1 MCLFP
6 IQRVNYTSLVLLL
19 SNHLLSLFRTVFHV
33 GHPRE
38 RFLCSLIK
46 EYIRKNQPIV
56 KEKNNTQ
63 KLVLGL
69 ISDNKCYHPL
79 LNLSRFVNVLLKD
92 VTFKTLPSI
101 VEVMMTQRYF
111 TLMPRFNFLNIF
123 FSQIIEI
130 WWARVKIFFFLS
142 QGIAASVL

>member
-1 MCLFP
+1 M
-6 IQRVNYTSLVLLL
+6 
-19 SNHLLSLFRTVFHV
+19 
-33 GHPRE
+33 
-38 RFLCSLIK
+38 
-46 EYIRKNQPIV
+46 RKNQPIV
-56 KEKNNTQ
+56 KEKNDTQ

-69 ISDNKCYHPL
+69 TSDNKCYHPL

-130 WWARVKIFFFLS
+130 
-142 QGIAASVL
+142 